1 MTLPTYGRQLIRFAE
16 TFYVKPSLQVNSYR
30 VVVLDTPLTSPSMP
44 LHVKMGNGAAVGI
57 SQFQVAD
64 NDPAT
69 GFATDELRTL
79 TVATSG
85 LLLVQADSSLVTA
98 DVGTALYATAAG
110 VATDS
115 LTVGGAAVTINGATP
130 TIREIVSIGPTPYVL
145 ISI

>member
-1 MTLPTYGRQLIRFAE
+1 
-16 TFYVKPSLQVNSYR
+16 
-30 VVVLDTPLTSPSMP
+30 
-44 LHVKMGNGAAVGI
+44 MGNGAAVGI

-85 LLLVQADSSLVTA
+85 LLLVEADSSVVTA

-115 LTVGGAAVTINGATP
+115 ATAGGAAVTINGATP